1 MGGSLRALAVAGA
14 LLVLGAC
21 AAPEI
26 PFDRTHGNE
35 IQTIGVVTPKFP
47 NGAVVVLAST
57 VGQSF
62 GLVGALIDAGMEASR
77 ESKFKAILE
86 QQNFSEQDVFL
97 AKLTSSL
104 QSAGYTVATVAIQR
118 QGTTFQASYPIGQ
131 EPKVDAYLDLVVTGY
146 GYIAA
151 GVGNSTPYRPICQV
165 RARLVSAKD
174 SSVLMQDLVTYNPY
188 GGTDKMVTI
197 APDPAVQ
204 YTTFDQL
211 VADPNGAVKGLQSA
225 TEQTADTVGRLLQR
239 GS

>member
-1 MGGSLRALAVAGA
+1 MRKCLRALAVAGA
-14 LLVLGAC
+14 LLAGAC

-26 PFDRTHGNE
+26 PFDRAHENQ
-35 IQTIGVVTPKFP
+35 IQHIGVVTPKFP
-47 NGAVVVLAST
+47 NGARVILASS

-62 GLVGALIDAGMEASR
+62 GLIGALIDAGMEQAR
-77 ESKFKAILE
+77 ESKFEAVLKQE
-86 QQNFSEQDVFL
+86 NFSEQDVFL
-97 AKLTSSL
+97 AKLTASL
-104 QSAGYTVATVAIQR
+104 ESQGYTVSMISFQR
-118 QGTTFQASYPIGQ
+118 QGSDFAAHYPLEA
-131 EPKVDAYLDLVVTGY
+131 EPKVDAYLDLIVTGY

-151 GVGNSTPYRPICQV
+151 GIGNSTPYRPICQV

-174 SSVLMQDLVTYNPY
+174 SSVLMQDIVTFNPY
-188 GGTDKMVTI
+188 GRTDHMVTI

-225 TEQTADTVGRLLQR
+225 TEQTADTVGKLLQR

>member
-1 MGGSLRALAVAGA
+1 MRGFLVALAMAGA
-14 LLVLGAC
+14 LLLGAC

-26 PFDRTHGNE
+26 PFDRTQQSQVQN
-35 IQTIGVVTPKFP
+35 IGVVTPKFP
-47 NGAVVVLAST
+47 SGARVILAST

-62 GLVGALIDAGMEASR
+62 GLIGALIDAGMEASR
-77 ESKFKAILE
+77 ESRFKAILE

-104 QSAGYTVATVAIQR
+104 EAEGYRVSMVTFQR
-118 QGTTFQASYPIGQ
+118 QGSDFAGSYPVGS

-151 GVGNSTPYRPICQV
+151 GIGNSTPYRPICQV
-165 RARLVSAKD
+165 KARLVSAKD

-188 GGTDKMVTI
+188 GPSDHMVTI
-197 APDPAVQ
+197 APDPAAQ

-211 VADPNGAVKGLQSA
+211 VADPAGSVKALQNA
-225 TEQTADTVGRLLQR
+225 TEQTADTVGKLLQR

>member
-1 MGGSLRALAVAGA
+1 MRGFLHALAVAGA
-14 LLVLGAC
+14 LLLGAC

-26 PFDRTHGNE
+26 PFDRSHENQ
-35 IQTIGVVTPKFP
+35 IQHIGVVTPKFP
-47 NGAVVVLAST
+47 NGARVILAST

-62 GLVGALIDAGMEASR
+62 GLIGALVDAGMQQAR
-77 ESKFKAILE
+77 ESKFEAILKQE
-86 QQNFSEQDVFL
+86 NFSEQDVFL
-97 AKLTSSL
+97 AKLTASL
-104 QSAGYTVATVAIQR
+104 QSQGYTVSMISFQR
-118 QGTTFQASYPIGQ
+118 QGSNFADRYPVEA
-131 EPKVDAYLDLVVTGY
+131 EPKVDAYLDLIVTGY

-151 GVGNSTPYRPICQV
+151 GIGNSTPYRPICQV

-174 SSVLMQDLVTYNPY
+174 SSVLMQDLVTFNPY
-188 GGTDKMVTI
+188 GRTDHTVTI

-225 TEQTADTVGRLLQR
+225 TEQTADTVGKLLQR

>member
-1 MGGSLRALAVAGA
+1 MRGFSLALAMAAA
-14 LLVLGAC
+14 LLVGAC

-26 PFDRTHGNE
+26 PFDRTRGND
-35 IQTIGVVTPKFP
+35 IKTIGVVTPKFP

-77 ESKFKAILE
+77 ESRFKTILE
-86 QQNFSEQDVFL
+86 QQSFSEQDVFL

-104 QSAGYTVATVAIQR
+104 QAEGYTVATVAIQR
-118 QGTTFQASYPIGQ
+118 QGTTFQASYPIGA
-131 EPKVDAYLDLVVTGY
+131 EPKVDAYLDLIVTGY

-151 GVGNSTPYRPICQV
+151 GIGNSTPYRPICQV
-165 RARLVSAKD
+165 SARLVSAKD

-188 GGTDKMVTI
+188 GSTERMVTI
-197 APDPAVQ
+197 APDPTVQ

-211 VADPNGAVKGLQSA
+211 AADPVGSAKGLQSA
-225 TEQTADTVGRLLQR
+225 TEQTAETIARLLQKAP
-239 GS
+239 